1 MARGDRTDRPGD
13 GATSLR
19 FVGVC
24 VLISLVLHGAGL
36 LWFTTMRSA
45 GAGDATR
52 HAVDQQEAD
61 TPEEFDRSRLGIES
75 SQRTTINWLGF
86 ADPTP
91 HRAVEAQTDQ
101 AALTRALPGAPDAP
115 STVNPGEADG
125 TPPAA
130 SGAPAVAIEV
140 PAAESAAAATAAAA
154 PSSETQQDPATDAQ
168 PMSGPPEKSAAETL
182 PAGEA
187 EDPKVV
193 AETSATTEAPAQEP
207 TQEPAQKSAQEPTKV
222 ATEAPPPETPD
233 EVTPEPE
240 AKETAEGKTTDE
252 RTAEKET
259 TDTEPAESA
268 APSEAAPARP
278 EGKIETPGADAVPG
292 ILSDR
297 ESSPTVRTV
306 DLSIKD
312 WGKPAAGQGIK
323 VNPVRPRFPD
333 TLAVFGRILD
343 ATVLIDFG
351 GDGRVRDVRFE
362 TVTIKQRKIT
372 RSTGSPEAD
381 RVLINSVYNWT
392 ASGDEISALAKRG
405 ADARITIRMEMQI
418 RP

>member
-1 MARGDRTDRPGD
+1 MARVARTDRPSD
-13 GATSLR
+13 EAASLR
-19 FVGVC
+19 FVGAC

-91 HRAVEAQTDQ
+91 HRAVESQTDQ

-130 SGAPAVAIEV
+130 SGAPPVAIET
-140 PAAESAAAATAAAA
+140 PSAESAAAASEAAA
-154 PSSETQQDPATDAQ
+154 PPSETQQDSAADAQ
-168 PMSGPPEKSAAETL
+168 PMSGPPEKTAAETL

-187 EDPKVV
+187 QNPIAA
-193 AETSATTEAPAQEP
+193 AETPASTEAPAREP
-207 TQEPAQKSAQEPTKV
+207 TQDPAVEPTKD
-222 ATEAPPPETPD
+222 ATEAPPTSTPD
-233 EVTPEPE
+233 EVTPEAQ
-240 AKETAEGKTTDE
+240 AKETADAKPTDE
-252 RTAEKET
+252 RTTENET
-259 TDTEPAESA
+259 TDAAPAESA
-268 APSEAAPARP
+268 SPSEAAPARP